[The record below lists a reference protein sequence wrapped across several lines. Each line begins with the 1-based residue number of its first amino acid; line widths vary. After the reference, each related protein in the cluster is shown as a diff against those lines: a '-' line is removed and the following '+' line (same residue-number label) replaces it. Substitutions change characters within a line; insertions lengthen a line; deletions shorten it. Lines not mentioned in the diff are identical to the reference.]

1 MSYDDISQSPS
12 DRLAYGHEETH
23 EHKSHPRRGAPCD
36 RVAASAR
43 RTNVRYWILAMIFI
57 VTTVNYADR
66 ATLSITGPAMR
77 EAFGFSAVQMGYI
90 FSAFSWAYV
99 MAQIP
104 GGWLLDAARAASMR
118 PASVCGRCS
127 RCCRHGWARSP
138 RWAR

>member
-1 MSYDDISQSPS
+1 MNASP
-12 DRLAYGHEETH
+12 T
-23 EHKSHPRRGAPCD
+23 P
-36 RVAASAR
+36 AASTAAAGSAATAR

-104 GGWLLDAARAASMR
+104 GGWLLDRFGARRIYAASICLW
-118 PASVCGRCS
+118 SVFTLLQ
-127 RCCRHGWARSP
+127 GWVG
-138 RWAR
+138 